1 MKKVCKKMHVMAKI
15 APIGKLV
22 KVVQKLRCAR
32 SQFSGGTSQ
41 PDSQLSEAM
50 QPLQMIVNVST

>member
-1 MKKVCKKMHVMAKI
+1 VQKLHVMAKI